1 VEPEE
6 AQDEQDDDDKADE
19 IDDAVHGGHLAP
31 QSNFGL
37 CGFKLKAA
45 EIT

>member
-1 VEPEE
+1 VKPKE

-19 IDDAVHGGHLAP
+19 IDDAVHAGHLAP

-37 CGFKLKAA
+37 CGFELKAVG
-45 EIT
+45 IT